1 MRTPVVLVLALLAF
15 GVGYFLGERQGEKG
29 GVDLAAR
36 LEAIDTKLGELEK
49 RPAAPAAAAR
59 AERPSLPPAE
69 ALKVIQVAGAPVRGN
84 PNAPV
89 TIVEYGDFQC
99 PYCLRSRPT
108 LKQILD
114 TYPQQVRLVYKHF
127 PLSFHR
133 EAMNAHRAS
142 LAAGEQGKFWEMHDM
157 IFDSPR
163 DLAPETMRKHAEK
176 LSLDLARFDAD
187 YKSDRI
193 GKKIEADQ
201 AEGRKALVR
210 GTPAF
215 FVNGKMISGAQPFD
229 AFKREIDAA
238 LGKKDA

>member
-1 MRTPVVLVLALLAF
+1 MKTPIALFLALLAF
-15 GVGYFLGERQGEKG
+15 GAGYLLGERQGRGSGAVVAEKLTAIETR
-29 GVDLAAR
+29 LA
-36 LEAIDTKLGELEK
+36 ELEK
-49 RPAAPAAAAR
+49 RPAAPAR
-59 AERPSLPPAE
+59 AERQVLEPAE

-84 PNAPV
+84 PSAPV
-89 TIVEYGDFQC
+89 TIVEYGDFEC

-114 TYPQQVRLVYKHF
+114 SYPQQVKLVYKHF

-133 EAMNAHRAS
+133 RAMNAHKAS
-142 LAAGEQGKFWEMHDM
+142 LAAGEQGKFWEMHDA
-157 IFDSPR
+157 IFDSPK
-163 DLAPETMRKHAEK
+163 DLAPDTMRKHAEK
-176 LSLDLARFDAD
+176 LGLDLAKFDAD
-187 YKSDRI
+187 YASERI
-193 GKKIEADQ
+193 AKKIADDQ

-238 LGKKDA
+238 LGKQGA

>member
-1 MRTPVVLVLALLAF
+1 MKTPIALVLALLAF
-15 GVGYFLGERQGEKG
+15 GAGYFFGERQGH
-29 GVDLAAR
+29 AAGAAVAER
-36 LEAIDTKLGELEK
+36 LTAIETKLADLEK
-49 RPAAPAAAAR
+49 ARPAAAPAR

-69 ALKVIQVAGAPVRGN
+69 ALKIIQVSGAPIRGN
-84 PNAPV
+84 PSAPV

-99 PYCLRSRPT
+99 PYCEKSRPT
-108 LKQILD
+108 LKQILE
-114 TYPQQVRLVYKHF
+114 TYPQQVRILFKHF

-133 EAMNAHRAS
+133 EAMNGHRAS

-157 IFDSPR
+157 IFADPKQ
-163 DLAPETMRKHAEK
+163 LAPETLRKYAET
-176 LSLDLARFDAD
+176 LGLDMTKYDAD
-187 YKSDRI
+187 YKSE
-193 GKKIEADQ
+193 GVAKKIEADQ

-215 FVNGKMISGAQPFD
+215 FVNGKMISGAQPFE